1 VNKSDFFEILR
12 SLKETRKLSS
22 ESEAIIKPF
31 HGKVFDL
38 NFLFKEAVSTFANRL
53 GNEFKNGKTVVAEIK
68 DEDLDCSILFPKSEN
83 DWIDRLEAGEDWC
96 TKVKVLE
103 FDNLYQRV
111 IFGFTDNEES
121 KKENLLENSGD
132 PISESSLVLH
142 EKEAFEVSD
151 EESASE
157 DETEDHEKQENN
169 PVFLDTENTQEL
181 DEIFSN
187 DDQSETDSKELEL
200 DKIKVQGIK
209 DEIDSPKPQKKEER
223 PEEQIETPPPIPK
236 IPDLQKKP
244 TPLSTAPNIKKYDTN
259 YLDKLR
265 DKRYEH
271 GEESL
276 TEEEKETLAN
286 DIKINAAS
294 RQKELDKNTEKVN
307 KGARFFFGFILMVFS
322 LNSCNKGGGFF
333 SFIIFCVGVYL
344 TFPLLKKLKE

>member
-1 VNKSDFFEILR
+1 M
-12 SLKETRKLSS
+12 
-22 ESEAIIKPF
+22 
-31 HGKVFDL
+31 FDL

-53 GNEFKNGKTVVAEIK
+53 GNEYKNGKTVVAEIK

-83 DWIDRLEAGEDWC
+83 DWIDRLEAGEDWY

-103 FDNLYQRV
+103 FDNPYQRV

-121 KKENLLENSGD
+121 KKEILLENSGD
-132 PISESSLVLH
+132 SINESSLVLH

-244 TPLSTAPNIKKYDTN
+244 TPLSTAPIIKKYDTN

-294 RQKELDKNTEKVN
+294 RQKELEKNTEKVN

>member
-1 VNKSDFFEILR
+1 MNKSDLFEILR

-31 HGKVFDL
+31 LGKVFDL

-83 DWIDRLEAGEDWC
+83 DWIDRLEAGEDWY

-151 EESASE
+151 DESASE

-169 PVFLDTENTQEL
+169 PVFLDTANSQEV
-181 DEIFSN
+181 DEAFSN

-200 DKIKVQGIK
+200 DKIKGQGIK

-236 IPDLQKKP
+236 IPDLQKN
-244 TPLSTAPNIKKYDTN
+244 LH
-259 YLDKLR
+259 LFQRLQ
-265 DKRYEH
+265 
-271 GEESL
+271 L
-276 TEEEKETLAN
+276 
-286 DIKINAAS
+286 
-294 RQKELDKNTEKVN
+294 
-307 KGARFFFGFILMVFS
+307 
-322 LNSCNKGGGFF
+322 
-333 SFIIFCVGVYL
+333 
-344 TFPLLKKLKE
+344 

>member
-1 VNKSDFFEILR
+1 MNKSDFFEILR

-31 HGKVFDL
+31 LGNVFDL
-38 NFLFKEAVSTFANRL
+38 NFLFKEAASTFANRM
-53 GNEFKNGKTVVAEIK
+53 GNEFKDGKTVVAEIK

-83 DWIDRLEAGEDWC
+83 DWIDGLEAGEDMHA
-96 TKVKVLE
+96 KVKVLE

-111 IFGFTDNEES
+111 TFGLGDNEET
-121 KKENLLENSGD
+121 KEENLLKDSGNTRRD
-132 PISESSLVLH
+132 SNLDLD
-142 EKEAFEVSD
+142 EKEAFEISD
-151 EESASE
+151 EELEGEDLTENSE
-157 DETEDHEKQENN
+157 EQEKN
-169 PVFLDTENTQEL
+169 PVFFDTANAQEV
-181 DEIFSN
+181 DEAFSN

-200 DKIKVQGIK
+200 DKIKEQGIK
-209 DEIDSPKPQKKEER
+209 DEIDFPKPQKKKKR
-223 PEEQIETPPPIPK
+223 TEEQIVTPPPLPK
-236 IPDLQKKP
+236 ILSLQKKP
-244 TPLSTAPNIKKYDTN
+244 SPLPKAGNIKKYDAS

-271 GEESL
+271 GENSL
-276 TEEEKETLAN
+276 TEKEKKELAD
-286 DIKINAAS
+286 DIKKNAVS
-294 RQKELDKNTEKVN
+294 RQKELEKNKEKVN